1 MGAIFGLS
9 IRQLTGRWRVT
20 LILLLAALPVGLA
33 VIINLAAEGDAAFN
47 EDFTNILLDG
57 LLVAGIL
64 PIVTMALA
72 TSSFGNELE
81 DKTLG
86 FLALMP
92 VARRRI
98 VLPKVLASLVI
109 CGPLLVASGVVATL
123 LGFDGEVRPAVAV
136 AVALSAGVLAYA
148 AIFTWLGLVTTR
160 ALPFALVYVL
170 LWEGVISTF
179 MSGVDYLSVRGYSL
193 AIMSGLDEA
202 RFPALEDRVIE
213 LPAAIGGAAIV
224 TVVFYCWACAVCN
237 VWMCRR
243 PPALLYRGS
252 STEDED
258 HRNHQRSIRMGPAR
272 HLERRPL
279 LRAGPSA

>member
-9 IRQLTGRWRVT
+9 LRQLTGRWRVL

-33 VIINLAAEGDAAFN
+33 VIIHFTVSDDAAFN

-92 VARRRI
+92 VARWRI
-98 VLPKVLASLVI
+98 VLPKVLASLII
-109 CGPLLVASGVVATL
+109 CGPLLVVSGVAATL
-123 LGFDGEVRPAVAV
+123 LGFDGELRPALAV

-148 AIFTWLGLVTTR
+148 AIFTWAGLVTTR

-179 MSGVDYLSVRGYSL
+179 MSGVNYLSVRGYTL
-193 AIMSGLDEA
+193 AIMSGMD
-202 RFPALEDRVIE
+202 RSSFPALEDSVIE
-213 LPAAIGGAAIV
+213 FPVGVAGAVTV
-224 TVVFYCWACAVCN
+224 TVVFLWLGV
-237 VWMCRR
+237 RR
-243 PPALLYRGS
+243 LR
-252 STEDED
+252 
-258 HRNHQRSIRMGPAR
+258 RMDVP
-272 HLERRPL
+272 
-279 LRAGPSA
+279 

>member
-9 IRQLTGRWRVT
+9 IRQLTGRWRVA

-33 VIINLAAEGDAAFN
+33 VVVYFATKGDATSN

-86 FLALMP
+86 FLTLMP
-92 VARRRI
+92 VARWRI

-109 CGPLLVASGVVATL
+109 CGPLLIISGVIATL

-136 AVALSAGVLAYA
+136 AASLGAGVLAYS

-160 ALPFALVYVL
+160 ALPFALIYVL

-179 MSGVDYLSVRGYSL
+179 MSGVDYLSVRAYSL

-202 RFPALEDRVIE
+202 SFPALEDRVIE
-213 LPAAIGGAAIV
+213 LPVAIGGAAAV
-224 TVVFYCWACAVCN
+224 TVVFLLLGV
-237 VWMCRR
+237 RR
-243 PPALLYRGS
+243 L
-252 STEDED
+252 
-258 HRNHQRSIRMGPAR
+258 QRMDVP
-272 HLERRPL
+272 
-279 LRAGPSA
+279 

>member
-9 IRQLTGRWRVT
+9 IRQLTGRWRVA

-33 VIINLAAEGDAAFN
+33 VIVHFAAKCDATFN

-86 FLALMP
+86 FLTLMP
-92 VARRRI
+92 VARWRI

-109 CGPLLVASGVVATL
+109 CGPLLVVSGVIATL

-136 AVALSAGVLAYA
+136 AVSLGAGVLAYS

-170 LWEGVISTF
+170 LWEGVTSTF
-179 MSGVDYLSVRGYSL
+179 ISGVDYLSVRGYSL

-202 RFPALEDRVIE
+202 SFPALEDRVIE
-213 LPAAIGGAAIV
+213 LPVAIGGAAVV
-224 TVVFYCWACAVCN
+224 TVVF
-237 VWMCRR
+237 
-243 PPALLYRGS
+243 
-252 STEDED
+252 
-258 HRNHQRSIRMGPAR
+258 
-272 HLERRPL
+272 
-279 LRAGPSA
+279 